1 MEAAKCAE
9 LLRQHVS
16 GVPFKLQ
23 DLELP
28 VSASFGVS
36 GWKDSTPKGASFDA
50 LIAQC
55 DAGVY
60 ASKAAGRNCVTCNPL
75 D

>member
-1 MEAAKCAE
+1 
-9 LLRQHVS
+9 V
-16 GVPFKLQ
+16 Q
-23 DLELP
+23 DLELS
-28 VSASFGVS
+28 VSASFGAS
-36 GWKDSTPKGASFDA
+36 GWTDATPKGASFDT

-60 ASKAAGRNCVTCNPL
+60 ASKAAGRNCVTANPL